1 MVNSLLENY
10 GGAHVHERNS
20 NFSPGSEFQLRHT
33 KQFVVHEGH
42 NQTSAGDFTK
52 HTSLGRLSAKQ
63 VAITIAIGPRV
74 SLGYNGPRRR
84 LRGHSR
90 VPKYRAGVRGH
101 GSEPAASRQRSSFP
115 MEGATLALDRPERT
129 LELRVR
135 LGEGYPSERRD
146 ASSQPL
152 A

>member
-74 SLGYNGPRRR
+74 SLGHMVHG
-84 LRGHSR
+84 
-90 VPKYRAGVRGH
+90 GVY
-101 GSEPAASRQRSSFP
+101 A
-115 MEGATLALDRPERT
+115 ATLASPNIEPACGGTVRNLRP
-129 LELRVR
+129 RVSAH
-135 LGEGYPSERRD
+135 L
-146 ASSQPL
+146 SQWKAPRSPL
-152 A
+152 TGLSAQ